1 LEEEMF
7 LAKNNIIVKLDREIP
22 VEYAI
27 LNPVAGNFDLM
38 TEAEYSKYREIESG
52 ESKSSETAPGLT
64 DYLLNRGYAFETKD
78 AYEASRKAA
87 YDEFKNEVKDAQVQL
102 MLIPTYACN
111 LACTYCFQHGIDGR
125 PQMISKETVDSFFD
139 YARVEF
145 ADAKVKPFIT
155 LFGGE
160 PLINSKAQR
169 EIIEHI
175 VEHCVAEGYEIAAV
189 TNGYDFAEYV
199 DLLSKAK
206 IKEIQFTL
214 DGGETV
220 HDKRRMTANK
230 KGTFDRV
237 IKGMDKAVSLGVPIN
252 LRSVIDKENVDDLV
266 VLAQLMDERGWLDLP
281 PQLFK
286 TQIGRNYEL
295 FECYEKPQHLFTQ
308 VELWAYVA
316 KLAEAHPV
324 LKKFHRP
331 DFMGIRYLVETGEMY
346 LPSFDTCP
354 AAKTEWVFDLYGD
367 IYGCTASCGRE
378 EFKLGTY
385 WPEVTKNEEAIQTWK
400 NRDITNIEKCK
411 DCTYDIVCGGGCGV
425 VAANRHDG
433 EILAP
438 DCRPIQE
445 LYDIGLNF
453 YNKEIHDMMK
463 EEEEPS
469 ASADTKNILT
479 PDFPQ
484 NDKYIRS
491 GCMICGEPLVYTG
504 EATTK
509 SCDICGEIFQS
520 KVSCV
525 NGHYVCDNCHRGD
538 ALDHME
544 ALLIKSTETNPI
556 LLADLVFHLPTMKM
570 HGPEHHSMVPAV
582 LETAHQNLLGI
593 RDKGKIRETI
603 SRGKDIKGGS
613 CGFHGTC
620 GACVGTGIAES
631 VFLGAKPSS
640 KEERGSAM
648 RATGNAL
655 LAISKFGGP
664 LCCKRDSIASI
675 ENYMTNSDRFA
686 EVEPAAYI
694 CSFSKYNKGCL
705 TKDCPYFPKVA
716 GKTRTK

>member
-1 LEEEMF
+1 MF

-38 TEAEYSKYREIESG
+38 SEAEYHQYQEIEG
-52 ESKSSETAPGLT
+52 GQVGNAESATSLA
-64 DYLLNRGYAFETKD
+64 DYLVERGYAFTSED
-78 AYEASRKAA
+78 AYEASRAAA
-87 YDEFKNEVKDAQVQL
+87 YADFKSEVQDAQVQL

-125 PQMISKETVDSFFD
+125 PQMISKETVDRFFD
-139 YARVEF
+139 FARVEF
-145 ADAKVKPFIT
+145 AGAKVKPFIT

-169 EIIEHI
+169 EIIQHI
-175 VEHCVAEGYEIAAV
+175 VDHCVAEGYEISAV

-199 DLLSKAK
+199 DLLSRAK

-214 DGGETV
+214 DGSEEV

-230 KGTFDRV
+230 KGTFERV
-237 IKGMDKAVSLGVPIN
+237 IKGMEKAVAQGVPIN

-266 VLAQLMDERGWLDLP
+266 ALAQLLDDRGWLDLP

-308 VELWAYVA
+308 IELWATVA
-316 KLAEAHPV
+316 KLAEANPV

-331 DFMGIRYLVETGEMY
+331 DFMGIRYLVDTGEMY
-346 LPSFDTCP
+346 VPSFDTCP

-385 WPEVTKNEEAIQTWK
+385 WPEVSKNEDAIRTWK
-400 NRDITNIEKCK
+400 NRDVTNIEKCK
-411 DCTYDIVCGGGCGV
+411 DCKYDIVCGGGCGV

-433 EILAP
+433 EILSP

-445 LYDIGLNF
+445 LYDVGLNF
-453 YNKEIHDMMK
+453 YSEEIHGLMK
-463 EEEEPS
+463 ADETGEPE
-469 ASADTKNILT
+469 APT
-479 PDFPQ
+479 Q
-484 NDKYIRS
+484 NGQDNKAIQS
-491 GCMICGEPLVYTG
+491 GCLICGQSLTYWEGTI
-504 EATTK
+504 EQR
-509 SCDICGEIFQS
+509 CDICGESFQS
-520 KVSCV
+520 NVSCA
-525 NGHYVCDNCHRGD
+525 NGHYVCDHCHRGD
-538 ALDHME
+538 TLDHME
-544 ALLIKSTETNPI
+544 ALLIKSSENNPI
-556 LLADLVFHLPTMKM
+556 LLADRIFHLPTMKM

-593 RDKGKIRETI
+593 REIAKIREAI
-603 SRGKDIKGGS
+603 HRGKDIKGGS
-613 CGFHGTC
+613 CGYHGTC

-648 RATGNAL
+648 RATGSAL
-655 LAISKFGGP
+655 LAISEFGGP

-675 ENYMTNSDRFA
+675 ENYMLSSDRFA
-686 EVEPAAYI
+686 NAVSAQYI

-705 TKDCPYFPKVA
+705 TTDCPYFPKA
-716 GKTRTK
+716 AEDAASNRRNQNE

>member
-7 LAKNNIIVKLDREIP
+7 LAKNNIIVKLDRETP

-38 TEAEYSKYREIESG
+38 SESEHNQYLGIESG
-52 ESKSSETAPGLT
+52 EQNPLLPNVSFT
-64 DYLLNRGYAFETKD
+64 DYLLERGYAFESEA
-78 AYEASRKAA
+78 AYEESRVKAYA
-87 YDEFKNEVKDAQVQL
+87 EFRNEVQDAQVQL
-102 MLIPTYACN
+102 MLIPTYSCN

-125 PQMISKETVDSFFD
+125 PQMISKENVDSFFD

-145 ADAKVKPFIT
+145 KDAKVKPFIT

-175 VEHCVAEGYEIAAV
+175 VEHCVAEDYEISAV
-189 TNGYDFAEYV
+189 TNGYDFTEYV
-199 DLLSKAK
+199 DLLSMAK

-214 DGGETV
+214 DGSETV
-220 HDKRRMTANK
+220 HDKRRMTANM

-237 IKGMDKAVSLGVPIN
+237 IMGMEKAVALGIPIN

-266 VLAQLMDERGWLDLP
+266 ALAQLMDDRGWLDLP

-308 VELWAYVA
+308 LELWAYVA

-331 DFMGIRYLVETGEMY
+331 DFMGIRYLVDTGEMY

-378 EFKLGTY
+378 DFKLGTF

-400 NRDITNIEKCK
+400 NRDVTNIEKCK
-411 DCTYDIVCGGGCGV
+411 DCKYDIVCGGGCGV
-425 VAANRHDG
+425 VAANQYEG
-433 EILAP
+433 EILSP

-445 LYDIGLNF
+445 LYDLGLNF
-453 YNKEIHDMMK
+453 YNEEIHDLMMT
-463 EEEEPS
+463 ES
-469 ASADTKNILT
+469 T
-479 PDFPQ
+479 Q
-484 NDKYIRS
+484 S
-491 GCMICGEPLVYTG
+491 GCMICGEPLVYEEKT
-504 EATTK
+504 ATK
-509 SCDICGEIFQS
+509 KCDICGESYQS
-520 KVSCV
+520 KVCCS
-525 NGHYVCDNCHRGD
+525 NGHYICDNCHRGD
-538 ALDHME
+538 TLDHME

-570 HGPEHHSMVPAV
+570 HGPEHHSMVAAV

-593 RDKGKIRETI
+593 RDIGKIKEAI

-613 CGFHGTC
+613 CGYHGTC
-620 GACVGTGIAES
+620 GACVGIGIAES
-631 VFLGAKPSS
+631 VYLGARPSS
-640 KEERGSAM
+640 KEERGSSM
-648 RATGNAL
+648 RATGSAL
-655 LAISKFGGP
+655 LAISEFGGP

-675 ENYMTNSDRFA
+675 EDYMTNSDRFA
-686 EVEPAAYI
+686 EVGPATYI

-705 TKDCPYFPKVA
+705 TIDCPYFPKAAVS
-716 GKTRTK
+716 TLSI

>member
-1 LEEEMF
+1 MF
-7 LAKNNIIVKLDREIP
+7 LAKNNIIVKLDRETP

-38 TEAEYSKYREIESG
+38 NEAEYNQYQEIEKGNQENS
-52 ESKSSETAPGLT
+52 ELTSSLVE
-64 DYLLNRGYAFETKD
+64 YLLERGYAFTSED
-78 AYEASRKAA
+78 AYEASRKASYA
-87 YDEFKNEVKDAQVQL
+87 EFKNEVQDAQVQL

-125 PQMISKETVDSFFD
+125 PQMISKEIVDSFFD

-175 VEHCVAEGYEIAAV
+175 VDHCADEGYEIAAV

-199 DLLSKAK
+199 ELLSRAK
-206 IKEIQFTL
+206 IREIQFTL
-214 DGGETV
+214 DGSETV
-220 HDKRRMTANK
+220 HDSRRMTANK
-230 KGTFDRV
+230 KGTFHRV
-237 IKGMDKAVSLGVPIN
+237 IKGMEKAIAQGVPIN

-266 VLAQLMDERGWLDLP
+266 ALAQLMDDRGWLDLP

-316 KLAEAHPV
+316 KLAEEHPV
-324 LKKFHRP
+324 LKRFHRP
-331 DFMGIRYLVETGEMY
+331 DFMGIRYLVDTGEMY

-378 EFKLGTY
+378 DFKLGTF
-385 WPEVTKNEEAIQTWK
+385 WPEVTKKEEAIQTWK
-400 NRDITNIEKCK
+400 NRDVTNIEKCK
-411 DCTYDIVCGGGCGV
+411 DCKYDIVCGGGCGV
-425 VAANRHDG
+425 MAANRHEG
-433 EILAP
+433 KILSP

-453 YNKEIHDMMK
+453 YNEEIHGLMK
-463 EEEEPS
+463 DEETEALNSPKISNQE
-469 ASADTKNILT
+469 TT
-479 PDFPQ
+479 Q
-484 NDKYIRS
+484 S
-491 GCMICGEPLVYTG
+491 GCMICGEPLIYAG

-509 SCDICGEIFQS
+509 SCGICGEIFQS
-520 KVSCV
+520 NVSCV

-538 ALDHME
+538 TLDHME
-544 ALLIKSTETNPI
+544 TLLIKSSETNPI
-556 LLADLVFHLPTMKM
+556 LLADRVFHLPTMKM

-593 RDKGKIRETI
+593 RDVNKIRETI

-613 CGFHGTC
+613 CGYHGTC

-631 VFLGAKPSS
+631 VYLGAKPSS

-648 RATGNAL
+648 RATGSAL
-655 LAISKFGGP
+655 LAISEFGGP

-686 EVEPAAYI
+686 EAEPATYL

-705 TKDCPYFPKVA
+705 TTDCPYFPKA
-716 GKTRTK
+716 ARHTDSNRRNQNE